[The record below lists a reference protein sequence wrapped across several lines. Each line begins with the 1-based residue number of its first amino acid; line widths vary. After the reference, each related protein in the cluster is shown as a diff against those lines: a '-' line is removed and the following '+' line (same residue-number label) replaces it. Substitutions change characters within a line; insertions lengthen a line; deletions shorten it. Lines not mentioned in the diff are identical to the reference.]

1 MLQRIFIVPQHC
13 SMPNSSVLCK
23 GKPDHVPRE
32 THASGQIMPRD
43 SKPKM
48 ELALSPSN
56 SPTAHHAKTRIV
68 WSPRLGAF
76 LTDFLIPLLRQPPP
90 TPSVTNRR
98 DGAGTHRNR
107 GRHQQW
113 PRTSITPLLT
123 LSCPGSLLFCR
134 SENFRFSQVVGS
146 GSNIAGN
153 VSGLDE
159 QIVWMD
165 ARKEEA
171 LGHLWESGWKKF
183 RCWMGTGRR
192 HTQSATWTS
201 TLT

>member
-76 LTDFLIPLLRQPPP
+76 LTDFLIPFFDNHRQSLSHQPSRWRRNAPELWSAP
-90 TPSVTNRR
+90 TVAAYVNHTPSNTLVSRISALLSVGKFSVQSGRGFRVKHRR
-98 DGAGTHRNR
+98 
-107 GRHQQW
+107 
-113 PRTSITPLLT
+113 
-123 LSCPGSLLFCR
+123 
-134 SENFRFSQVVGS
+134 
-146 GSNIAGN
+146 
-153 VSGLDE
+153 
-159 QIVWMD
+159 
-165 ARKEEA
+165 
-171 LGHLWESGWKKF
+171 
-183 RCWMGTGRR
+183 
-192 HTQSATWTS
+192 
-201 TLT
+201 